1 MIVIVYVLKNVFYF
15 YIRVAEWSKAP
26 DSRSGPRM
34 WAWVRIPS
42 LIFFEPGSCPVA
54 YGACPGACLR
64 RLPTAVAPAPAVVP
78 TAFAPAVGS
87 QPRRSALDCKTP
99 PPPQ

>member
-42 LIFFEPGSCPVA
+42 LIFFEAGSCPVA
-54 YGACPGACLR
+54 YGACLW
-64 RLPTAVAPAPAVVP
+64 RLPTAVAHGGCHATPAV
-78 TAFAPAVGS
+78 AP
-87 QPRRSALDCKTP
+87 QPRRLALDCKTP
-99 PPPQ
+99 PQ

>member
-54 YGACPGACLR
+54 YGACLRHLPTVLAHGACPGGWL
-64 RLPTAVAPAPAVVP
+64 A
-78 TAFAPAVGS
+78 APAVG
-87 QPRRSALDCKTP
+87 AGL
-99 PPPQ
+99 